1 MPDRDDPLPIPIKT
15 FDWIRAHGAGGPEE
29 LFESPQ
35 VASLLKS
42 GNRLFGSAFV
52 DCPEC
57 SRGRTYIV
65 YIVFG
70 ESGWHAE
77 VENKKGGELIYPKN
91 FLRETREA
99 YFALLESRVPKN
111 LRVSIVGP

>member
-1 MPDRDDPLPIPIKT
+1 MDLPGHDDPLPIPIQT
-15 FDWIRAHGAGGPEE
+15 FDWIRAHGAGGPEG

-57 SRGRTYIV
+57 SIGRTYII

-70 ESGWHAE
+70 ESGWFAE
-77 VENKKGGELIYPKN
+77 VENERRQTHLSKEFFEGDKRSL
-91 FLRETREA
+91 F
-99 YFALLESRVPKN
+99 RVT
-111 LRVSIVGP
+111 